1 MKELSEHILDI
12 AQNAVAAGASALT
25 ISLAEDHDSWLT
37 ILIRDNGRGMSP
49 QLLASV
55 SDPFTTT
62 RTTRNVGLGIPL
74 LRMAAEL
81 TGGSLDIQSALGVGT
96 TVTAR
101 FSRNH
106 LDCPPIGSIADS
118 IALLIQGNPDMEIFY
133 CHSTPR
139 GTSTMSTEELRPI
152 LGDDVPLSEPAVFVW
167 IQDTLTQQ
175 EAQIEEERF
184 Q

>member
-12 AQNAVAAGASALT
+12 AQNAVAAGASQLI
-25 ISLAEDHDSWLT
+25 ISLSENADGWLT
-37 ILIRDNGRGMSP
+37 VIIKDNGCGMSP

-62 RTTRNVGLGIPL
+62 RTTRKVGMGLPL
-74 LRMAAEL
+74 YRMAAEL
-81 TGGSLDIQSALGVGT
+81 TGGDLRIESTLGVGT

-101 FSRNH
+101 FSLPH
-106 LDCPPIGSIADS
+106 LDCPPIGSIADTV
-118 IALLIQGNPDMEIFY
+118 ALLIQGNPDMELSYF
-133 CHSTPR
+133 HSTPR
-139 GTSTMSTEELRPI
+139 GTSALSVEELRSI

-167 IQDTLTQQ
+167 IQDTLSQQ
-175 EAQIEEERF
+175 EAQLEEERF